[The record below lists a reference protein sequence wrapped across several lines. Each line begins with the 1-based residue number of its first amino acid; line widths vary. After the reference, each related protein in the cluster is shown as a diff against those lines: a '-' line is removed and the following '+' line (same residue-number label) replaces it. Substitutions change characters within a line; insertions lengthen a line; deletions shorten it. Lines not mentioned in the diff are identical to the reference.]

1 MQAIILAAGEGTRMR
16 PLTWTK
22 AKPLLEVA
30 GKSLLERNLEQLGI
44 AGCDSVVIVVGYKAE
59 QIKQAFGDR
68 YGTIKLSYVLQ
79 VEQKGT
85 GHALL
90 QAEGR
95 AEERFIVLMGD
106 DLYSA
111 QDVKVCWNAG
121 LSIAAS
127 EVKDPQ
133 RFGVLVV
140 NGGRIMDVVEK
151 SAQPSSNLANTGLYC
166 MDKRIFAALR
176 SVKQSQRG
184 EIELTD
190 AVKAMAK
197 AVYIKV
203 VKATGW
209 KPVGYPWD
217 LLAVSEE
224 LIKQE
229 VTEQEIDSAAKVSD
243 KATLI
248 GPVRVGAGTVIK
260 AGAYVE
266 GPVIFGE
273 NCMVGPNC
281 FIRAGTVIGNN
292 VSIGNAV
299 EIKNSLVGDGT
310 HISHLSYVGDSV
322 IGGQCNLAAGTITA
336 NLRHD
341 NRSVRVVV
349 KGQLVDTGRRK
360 FGVVIGDRSKTG
372 IHTSLHPGVL
382 LGPWSWTAAGAIVRE
397 NIAPFKLLDG
407 KEQLELE
414 PKKFEALVKEPGEF
428 NVLQE
433 LYAKSHG
440 GK

>member
-30 GKSLLERNLEQLGI
+30 GKSLLERNLEQLEK
-44 AGCDSVVIVVGYKAE
+44 AGCDNAVIVVGYRSE

-68 YGTIKLSYVLQ
+68 YGTLKLSYVLQ
-79 VEQKGT
+79 AEQKGT

-90 QAEGR
+90 QAEQL
-95 AEERFIVLMGD
+95 AEEKFIVLMGD
-106 DLYSA
+106 DLYGA
-111 QDVKVCWNAG
+111 QDVKACWNAG

-133 RFGVLVV
+133 RFGVLVAS
-140 NGGRIMDVVEK
+140 GGSMVDVVEK
-151 SAQPSSNLANTGLYC
+151 SAQPPSNLANTGLYS

-176 SVKQSQRG
+176 GVKQSPRG

-190 AVKAMAK
+190 AVKAMVKIAE
-197 AVYIKV
+197 VKV

-217 LLAVSEE
+217 LLAISEE
-224 LIKQE
+224 LVKSE
-229 VTEQEIDSAAKVSD
+229 VTGTEIDGSAEVSER
-243 KATLI
+243 ATI
-248 GPVRVGAGTVIK
+248 VGPVRVGAGTTLKSGVHI
-260 AGAYVE
+260 E
-266 GPVIFGE
+266 GPVIIGKE
-273 NCMVGPNC
+273 CNIGPNC
-281 FIRAGTVIGNN
+281 FIRAGAVIGDG

-299 EIKNSLVGDGT
+299 EIKNSIIGDRT
-310 HISHLSYVGDSV
+310 HVSHLSYIGDSI
-322 IGGQCNLAAGTITA
+322 IGNNCNLAAGTITA

-341 NRSVRVVV
+341 NRSVRVPV

-360 FGVVIGDRSKTG
+360 FGMVMGDRSKTG
-372 IHTSLHPGVL
+372 IHNSIYPGAMV
-382 LGPWSWTAAGAIVRE
+382 GPFSWAVP
-397 NIAPFKLLDG
+397 NISITGTVGPFKLWDG

-428 NVLQE
+428 KVLQE
-433 LYAKSHG
+433 LYARTRG